1 MNKQDQKLNDVRD
14 SSSTIL
20 AMEATTEYHR
30 AKDIFHVK
38 NFLGHKSVKN
48 TGICINIERKLFD
61 DSNDGFTVE
70 VLEKPE

>member
-1 MNKQDQKLNDVRD
+1 
-14 SSSTIL
+14 
-20 AMEATTEYHR
+20 MEATTEYHR
-30 AKDIFHVK
+30 AKDRFHVK